1 MSRLASVLLTIVLTG
16 AIVGA
21 VVYNYGVNVG
31 SDRQAAVLQE
41 RIDELESDNKE
52 LHSKVTEL
60 EEGLAK
66 AENNQIN
73 RRPHAGWDKYFP
85 SPDTCT
91 LLGEPIEKV
100 RDLLGNPPFLIRS
113 IAVNSE
119 FNREIWVYTPYEEAP
134 TGLYLYFRGDKLV
147 RSRLDEFNGLAFSGL
162 LDDPDF
168 WM

>member
-1 MSRLASVLLTIVLTG
+1 M
-16 AIVGA
+16 
-21 VVYNYGVNVG
+21 VYNYGVNVG

-73 RRPHAGWDKYFP
+73 RRPHAGGTNIFR
-85 SPDTCT
+85 PDTST

-100 RDLLGNPPFLIRS
+100 RIFWKS
-113 IAVNSE
+113 SV
-119 FNREIWVYTPYEEAP
+119 FN
-134 TGLYLYFRGDKLV
+134 
-147 RSRLDEFNGLAFSGL
+147 
-162 LDDPDF
+162 
-168 WM
+168 